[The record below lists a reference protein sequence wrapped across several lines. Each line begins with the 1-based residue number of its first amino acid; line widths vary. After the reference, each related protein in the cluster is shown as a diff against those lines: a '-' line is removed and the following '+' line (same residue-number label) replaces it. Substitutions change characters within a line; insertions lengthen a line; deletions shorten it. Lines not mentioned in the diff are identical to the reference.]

1 MAGPVRPTNP
11 VDGEVVIVVAA
22 RRAVLDHLKEQ
33 QTNRWLRHDNQV
45 ATLGNKKQVA
55 QWLS

>member
-22 RRAVLDHLKEQ
+22 RRAVLDHLKQQ
-33 QTNRWLRHDNQV
+33 QTNRWLRHDNQL

-55 QWLS
+55 QW